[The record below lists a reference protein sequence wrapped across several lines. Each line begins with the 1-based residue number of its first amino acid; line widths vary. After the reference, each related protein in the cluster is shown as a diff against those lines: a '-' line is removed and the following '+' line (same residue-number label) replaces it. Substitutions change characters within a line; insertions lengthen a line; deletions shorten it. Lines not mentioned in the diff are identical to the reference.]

1 VTTGFIFQNASK
13 GTISHLP
20 QPSRSITI
28 ASQVW
33 WTGCQ
38 PASANK
44 RLNSIQTLAYFRI
57 TWAMHTVLSAMEALI
72 CHPQL
77 DLVVQGKVRQ
87 GALHT
92 DSWVWGAHPT
102 STPIKNICCIGHS
115 FKEWIPYLVCR
126 NTQQYFKSFAQRTV
140 KTFFTY
146 SIEIT
151 KTFIFNILSFKR
163 PTCECDVKVCD
174 M

>member
-1 VTTGFIFQNASK
+1 MTTGFIFQNASK

-57 TWAMHTVLSAMEALI
+57 TWAMHTVLSAIEALT

-77 DLVVQGKVRQ
+77 DLEVQGKVRQ
-87 GALHT
+87 GTLHT
-92 DSWVWGAHPT
+92 DSWVWGAHPS
-102 STPIKNICCIGHS
+102 STPIKNICCLDTASRVDPISSVQDH
-115 FKEWIPYLVCR
+115 
-126 NTQQYFKSFAQRTV
+126 TTV
-140 KTFFTY
+140 LQKFSTMY
-146 SIEIT
+146 CV
-151 KTFIFNILSFKR
+151 NILYFFYRNYKNIYFQY
-163 PTCECDVKVCD
+163 TFL
-174 M
+174 